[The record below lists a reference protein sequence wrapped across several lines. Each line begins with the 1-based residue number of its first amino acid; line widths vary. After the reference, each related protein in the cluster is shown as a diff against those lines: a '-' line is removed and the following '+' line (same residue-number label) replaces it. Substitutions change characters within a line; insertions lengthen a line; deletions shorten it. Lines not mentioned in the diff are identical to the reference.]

1 MVACTSSGLASRV
14 GCLPMYRFCEV
25 FELADVADVL
35 LLLLLLLLLSS
46 PNTSSL
52 RRCKTLFGRG
62 ALRD

>member
-1 MVACTSSGLASRV
+1 
-14 GCLPMYRFCEV
+14 MYRFCEV